1 MGAKKRSVETETP
14 VLAAEPVEA
23 KPKRRARKPKS
34 VTNPVTAPGRKPRA
48 ATEPARKR
56 GAPARGTGHGA
67 LVIVESPT
75 KAKTIGKYLGPGYT
89 VKATVGHVRDLPKR
103 KLGVDVE
110 HGFTPEYVP
119 IKEKA
124 KTLAEIKQAA
134 QASERVLI
142 ATDPDREGEAIAWH
156 VAESLGNGT
165 NVRRVLFHE
174 ITKDAVTEA
183 LAHPLDIDQ
192 KKVDAQ
198 QARRVLDRLVG
209 YKTSPLLWKSI
220 KTGLS
225 AGRVQ
230 TVALRLICEREEEI
244 RKFVPQEYWTI
255 EADLE
260 KDGQQFEARLHKL
273 DGQKPEIKDEATARA
288 VATDA
293 LKLPF
298 RVTTVEKGE
307 RRRPAPPP
315 FRTSTLQQEA
325 AKQLGYSAAVTM
337 RIAQQL
343 YEGVEIGAEGPVGL
357 ITYMRTD
364 SLRLAD
370 SAIAQAREYVGK
382 QFDARY
388 LPEAPVV
395 HRGGKSQ
402 TRVQDAHEAI
412 RPTDVWRRP
421 EDVKEYL
428 DARQFKLYQLIWRR
442 FVACQ
447 MNPAVFETTKVD
459 FDLGRFVFRATG
471 SRPLF
476 DGYHALYREAHE
488 PEEGKTLED
497 LPPIPALA
505 EGDLVTVRQVTPNQH
520 FTEPP
525 PRFSEAS
532 LVKELERLGIGR
544 PSTYATIISTLK
556 NRWYATAKDRR
567 FHPTPQGET
576 VWRAL
581 KQCFPDVFEVGF
593 TAQMEAEL
601 DKVEEGDLRWQ
612 RVLEDFWG
620 PFSRALAAVDV
631 ERLIRDVH
639 DLSGLSEEKCP
650 TCGDK
655 LVVRSGRFGPFIAC
669 AKYPECRFTRPLKKD
684 KVPDRPTDE
693 VCQECGAPMVIKTG
707 RYGEFLACTRYP
719 ECKHTRP
726 VPLGVKC
733 PKCGS
738 GDLAE
743 RRSRKGRNF
752 FGCLRYPDCDYTV
765 WNRPVPVACPACGF
779 VGMEERQT
787 KTEGVTRKCL
797 KCGHEVKPAEGGSAG
812 IDAA

>member
-1 MGAKKRSVETETP
+1 VKRKKTK
-14 VLAAEPVEA
+14 AG
-23 KPKRRARKPKS
+23 K
-34 VTNPVTAPGRKPRA
+34 
-48 ATEPARKR
+48 
-56 GAPARGTGHGA
+56 GA

-75 KAKTIGKYLGPGYT
+75 KAKTIGKYLGSGYT
-89 VKATVGHVRDLPKR
+89 VKATVGHVRDLPQR
-103 KLGVDVE
+103 ELGVDVE
-110 HGFTPEYVP
+110 HGFTPKYVT

-124 KTLAEIKQAA
+124 KTLAEIKKAA
-134 QASERVLI
+134 KQSERVLI

-156 VAESLGNGT
+156 VAESLGNGN

-174 ITKDAVTEA
+174 ITKDAVRQA
-183 LAHPLDIDQ
+183 LANPLEIDQ
-192 KKVDAQ
+192 RKVDAQ

-230 TVALRLICEREEEI
+230 TVALRLICEREDEI
-244 RKFVPQEYWTI
+244 RGFVPQEYWTV

-260 KDGQQFEARLHKL
+260 KDGQPFQARLHKL
-273 DGQKPEIKDEATARA
+273 DGRKPEIKDAAAAEAIVVDAR
-288 VATDA
+288 
-293 LKLPF
+293 KLPF

-325 AKQLGYSAAVTM
+325 AKQLGFSAAITM

-343 YEGVEIGAEGPVGL
+343 YEGVEVGAEGPVGL

-364 SLRLAD
+364 SVRVAD
-370 SAIAQAREYVGK
+370 SAVDQARDFIAKEFGK
-382 QFDARY
+382 RY
-388 LPEAPVV
+388 LPEAPVL
-395 HRGGKSQ
+395 HKSGKGN

-412 RPTDVWRRP
+412 RPTDVLRRP
-421 EDVKEYL
+421 DDLKKHL
-428 DARQFKLYQLIWRR
+428 DTKQLKLYQLIWRR
-442 FVACQ
+442 FVASQ

-471 SRPLF
+471 SRVLF
-476 DGYHALYREAHE
+476 DGYHVLYHEAHE

-497 LPPIPALA
+497 LPPIPPLV
-505 EGDLVTVRQVTPNQH
+505 EGDVVTVRQITPTQH

-525 PRFSEAS
+525 PRYSEAS

-567 FHPTPQGET
+567 FHPTPQGEI
-576 VWRAL
+576 VWRVM
-581 KQCFPDVFEVGF
+581 KRCFPDVFEVGF
-593 TAQMEAEL
+593 TAQMETEL
-601 DKVEEGDLRWQ
+601 DKVEEGDLGWQ

-620 PFSRALAAVDV
+620 PFSKALAAVDI
-631 ERLIRDVH
+631 ERLIHAVH
-639 DLSGLSEEKCP
+639 DLSTLHEERCP
-650 TCGDK
+650 NCGGPLIVK
-655 LVVRSGRFGPFIAC
+655 SGRFGPFIAC
-669 AKYPECRFTRPLKKD
+669 AKYPECKFSKPIRRD

-693 VCQECGAPMVIKTG
+693 VCRECGAPMVIKTG

-719 ECKHTRP
+719 KCKHTRP

-733 PKCGS
+733 PKCGE

-743 RRSRKGRNF
+743 RRTRKGRNF
-752 FGCLRYPDCDYTV
+752 FGCLRYPDCDYSV
-765 WNRPVPVACPACGF
+765 WNRPVAIACPSCGF
-779 VGMEERQT
+779 VGMEEKQSKAT
-787 KTEGVTRKCL
+787 GVTGVTRKCL
-797 KCGHEVKPAEGGSAG
+797 KCGHEVTVAEGGPGETSA
-812 IDAA
+812 A